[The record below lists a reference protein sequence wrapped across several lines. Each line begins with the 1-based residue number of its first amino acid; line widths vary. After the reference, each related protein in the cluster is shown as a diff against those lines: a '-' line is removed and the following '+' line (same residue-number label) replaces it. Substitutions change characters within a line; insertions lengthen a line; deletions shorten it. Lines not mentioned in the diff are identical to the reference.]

1 MFNFRVMVEKILVK
15 VLLALAIFMVDL
27 FNEMD
32 DGPTDYR
39 VVEVEREL
47 PDPY

>member
-1 MFNFRVMVEKILVK
+1 MMEKVLVK

-27 FNEMD
+27 FNQMD

-39 VVEVEREL
+39 VIEVPAEDE
-47 PDPY
+47 PPF